1 MFDDFESRRL
11 IARARRASVAAAMSL
26 TAALILTACGG
37 AAPAGGASSASGP
50 GFPVALN
57 RGVDGEVW
65 GLGGSTAVEIGDY
78 GRVERSVDLDFLPS
92 PWTISA
98 LAVGPDD
105 RLFLGAVWSDGGAFG
120 DIIAYDVA
128 TGEHA
133 VRAHQDNPV
142 GDLVV
147 IGDDVVFVS
156 FATDDHRS
164 FTVRRAN
171 PSGEVSDLA
180 VLPGDGRRASI
191 GADAAGTVVVTT
203 GGGVTRLSTTGATL
217 GDWPLPT
224 GGADLAVS
232 REGRMLVATRDGASC
247 VEWFRVDATG
257 PVPLDGPCDASSFV
271 WMDEETVLVSAGD
284 ENGAELVRMA
294 AQSSPS
300 GR

>member
-1 MFDDFESRRL
+1 M
-11 IARARRASVAAAMSL
+11 
-26 TAALILTACGG
+26 
-37 AAPAGGASSASGP
+37 
-50 GFPVALN
+50 
-57 RGVDGEVW
+57 
-65 GLGGSTAVEIGDY
+65 EIGDD

-142 GDLVV
+142 GDLIVV
-147 IGDDVVFVS
+147 GDDVVFVS
-156 FATDDHRS
+156 FATDDERS

-191 GADAAGTVVVTT
+191 DADADGTVVVTT
-203 GGGVTRLSTTGATL
+203 ADAVARLSTTGATL
-217 GDWPLPT
+217 GEWPLPT

-257 PVPLDGPCDASSFV
+257 PVPLDGPCDAAGFV
-271 WMDEETVLVSAGD
+271 WMDEETALVSTGD

-294 AQSSPS
+294 AHSSPS
-300 GR
+300 GK